1 MPMPRP
7 GPPFSKAVPALPLLL
22 TLRLAAAGC
31 AEQRVAKANTP
42 REKMKLLGARPQ
54 HDTFGIADAMLV
66 ADAKK
71 NLKAAQL
78 YYTRKAYVGALQRCE
93 ETMAV
98 FQRFDKFDEVLYIA
112 GMSSA
117 RLSRKEGKQPPPA
130 AMTTEKYRVLARQ
143 YLTQLVNEHP
153 KSGFRKRAEEELRS
167 LGEPASKADAKQ

>member
-1 MPMPRP
+1 MKKLLLACCLVCFAS
-7 GPPFSKAVPALPLLL
+7 GAEGTAWAQDKAKPAGQDIEAQALP
-22 TLRLAAAGC
+22 
-31 AEQRVAKANTP
+31 
-42 REKMKLLGARPQ
+42 
-54 HDTFGIADAMLV
+54 DAMLV

-130 AMTTEKYRVLARQ
+130 AMTTEKYLILARQ

-167 LGEPASKADAKQ
+167 LGEPAPKADAKQ

>member
-1 MPMPRP
+1 MRKLLLASCLVWFAL
-7 GPPFSKAVPALPLLL
+7 GAQETARAQDRSQDRSKPAGQDIEAQALPDEM
-22 TLRLAAAGC
+22 LA
-31 AEQRVAKANTP
+31 
-42 REKMKLLGARPQ
+42 
-54 HDTFGIADAMLV
+54 

-98 FQRFDKFDEVLYIA
+98 YQRFNKFDEVLYIA

-117 RLSRKEGKQPPPA
+117 RLARKEGKQPPALAP
-130 AMTTEKYRVLARQ
+130 EKYLILARQ

-153 KSGFRKRAEEELRS
+153 KSGFRKRAEEELRTI
-167 LGEPASKADAKQ
+167 GEPAPKADEKQ

>member
-1 MPMPRP
+1 MKKLLLACCLVCFAS
-7 GPPFSKAVPALPLLL
+7 GVTWAQDTSKSAGQDLGTPALPEELL
-22 TLRLAAAGC
+22 
-31 AEQRVAKANTP
+31 
-42 REKMKLLGARPQ
+42 
-54 HDTFGIADAMLV
+54 I

-98 FQRFDKFDEVLYIA
+98 FQRFNKFDEVLYIA

-117 RLSRKEGKQPPPA
+117 RLSRKEGKQPAPA
-130 AMTTEKYRVLARQ
+130 EMTPEKYLILARQ

-153 KSGFRKRAEEELRS
+153 KSSFRKRAEEELRVI
-167 LGEPASKADAKQ
+167 GEATPQTDAKQ

>member
-1 MPMPRP
+1 MKKLLLACCLICFAL
-7 GPPFSKAVPALPLLL
+7 GTTLAQEDKSKPAGQDIEANALP
-22 TLRLAAAGC
+22 
-31 AEQRVAKANTP
+31 
-42 REKMKLLGARPQ
+42 
-54 HDTFGIADAMLV
+54 DAMLV

-98 FQRFDKFDEVLYIA
+98 FQRFNKFDEVLYIA

-117 RLSRKEGKQPPPA
+117 RLSRKEGKQPPTLAP
-130 AMTTEKYRVLARQ
+130 EKYLILARQ

-153 KSGFRKRAEEELRS
+153 KSSFRKRAEEELRS
-167 LGEPASKADAKQ
+167 IGEPTPQASEK

>member
-1 MPMPRP
+1 MKKLLLVGCLIIFASGVGADAARAQDTSKP
-7 GPPFSKAVPALPLLL
+7 GGQGIEANALPD
-22 TLRLAAAGC
+22 
-31 AEQRVAKANTP
+31 E
-42 REKMKLLGARPQ
+42 
-54 HDTFGIADAMLV
+54 MLV

-98 FQRFDKFDEVLYIA
+98 FQRFNKFDEVLYIA

-117 RLSRKEGKQPPPA
+117 RLARKEGKQPPPA
-130 AMTTEKYRVLARQ
+130 AMTPEKYLILARQ

-153 KSGFRKRAEEELRS
+153 KSSFRKRAEEELRS
-167 LGEPASKADAKQ
+167 IGAPAPQASEK

>member
-1 MPMPRP
+1 MKKLLLVGCLIIFASGVGADAARAQDTSKP
-7 GPPFSKAVPALPLLL
+7 GGQGIEANALPD
-22 TLRLAAAGC
+22 
-31 AEQRVAKANTP
+31 E
-42 REKMKLLGARPQ
+42 
-54 HDTFGIADAMLV
+54 MLV

-117 RLSRKEGKQPPPA
+117 RLARKEGKQPPALAPD
-130 AMTTEKYRVLARQ
+130 KYLVLARQ

-153 KSGFRKRAEEELRS
+153 KSSYRKRAAEELRS
-167 LGEPASKADAKQ
+167 IGAPAPQASEK

>member
-1 MPMPRP
+1 M
-7 GPPFSKAVPALPLLL
+7 KKLLL
-22 TLRLAAAGC
+22 ACCLFCAATGAADTARGQD
-31 AEQRVAKANTP
+31 AAKPAVQ
-42 REKMKLLGARPQ
+42 ELGAN
-54 HDTFGIADAMLV
+54 ALSDALLIV
-66 ADAKK
+66 DAKK

-117 RLSRKEGKQPPPA
+117 RLARKEGKQPPTLAP
-130 AMTTEKYRVLARQ
+130 EKYLVLARQ

-153 KSGFRKRAEEELRS
+153 KSSFRKRAEEELRS
-167 LGEPASKADAKQ
+167 IGAPAPQVSEK

>member
-1 MPMPRP
+1 MKKLLLACCLICFAMSAARAQDAPKPA
-7 GPPFSKAVPALPLLL
+7 GQDAEANALPDALLL
-22 TLRLAAAGC
+22 
-31 AEQRVAKANTP
+31 
-42 REKMKLLGARPQ
+42 
-54 HDTFGIADAMLV
+54 

-117 RLSRKEGKQPPPA
+117 RLARKEGKQPPALAPD
-130 AMTTEKYRVLARQ
+130 KYLVLARQ

-153 KSGFRKRAEEELRS
+153 KSSFRKRAAEELRS
-167 LGEPASKADAKQ
+167 IGDAAPKVEAKQ

>member
-1 MPMPRP
+1 M
-7 GPPFSKAVPALPLLL
+7 K
-22 TLRLAAAGC
+22 
-31 AEQRVAKANTP
+31 
-42 REKMKLLGARPQ
+42 KLLVACCLVCFACGGAGVVNAQENKATPKGSAPSQ
-54 HDTFGIADAMLV
+54 EQGADAATLPDVMLLI
-66 ADAKK
+66 DAKK

-98 FQRFDKFDEVLYIA
+98 FQRFNKFDEVLYIA

-117 RLSRKEGKQPPPA
+117 RLSRKEGKQPLPA
-130 AMTTEKYRVLARQ
+130 EMTAEKYLILARQ

-167 LGEPASKADAKQ
+167 LGEPAPKADEK

>member
-1 MPMPRP
+1 MKKLLLACCLICCVLGGAARAQE
-7 GPPFSKAVPALPLLL
+7 GTSKPANQDLGANALPDELL
-22 TLRLAAAGC
+22 
-31 AEQRVAKANTP
+31 
-42 REKMKLLGARPQ
+42 
-54 HDTFGIADAMLV
+54 I

-98 FQRFDKFDEVLYIA
+98 FQRFNKFDEVLYIA

-117 RLSRKEGKQPPPA
+117 RLARKEGKQPPALAPD
-130 AMTTEKYRVLARQ
+130 KYLILARQ

-153 KSGFRKRAEEELRS
+153 KSSFRKRAAEELRS
-167 LGEPASKADAKQ
+167 IGEAAPQADAKQ